1 MATIKFLIGLVCA
14 GIIGST
20 WKLER
25 STVIMYPEPLR
36 KQLDPLSEK
45 RLALIKRA
53 QNELGV
59 REKTGHNDGTRVEA
73 YLKSVGLHAGDPYCA
88 AFISYLFLM
97 EGYKAPKS
105 GWCPDLFPAS
115 RLAKST
121 LPGNVIGIYFINKKR
136 IAHVGLLERVD
147 GEWCIS
153 IEGNTNIA
161 GSREGDGVYRKRR
174 HFRTIYKMADWLSER
189 RTK

>member
-1 MATIKFLIGLVCA
+1 MATIKFFIGLVCA
-14 GIIGST
+14 GIAGST

-25 STVIMYPEPLR
+25 STLSVYPKPVR
-36 KQLDPLSEK
+36 RQYDPFAAK
-45 RLALIKRA
+45 RLSLIRRA
-53 QNELGV
+53 QNELCV
-59 REKTGHNDGTRVEA
+59 REKTGKNDGPRVEA

-97 EGYKAPKS
+97 EGYQAPKS

-115 RLAKST
+115 RLPRST
-121 LPGNVIGIYFINKKR
+121 LPGNVIGIYFIDKKR
-136 IAHVGLLERVD
+136 IAHVGLIEKVEE
-147 GEWCIS
+147 EWCIS

-174 HFRTIYKMADWLSER
+174 HFKTIYKMADWLSER

>member
-25 STVIMYPEPLR
+25 STVIMYPESLR

-45 RLALIKRA
+45 RLALIKLA

-73 YLKSVGLHAGDPYCA
+73 YQKSVGLHAGDPYCA

-97 EGYKAPKS
+97 EGYTAPKS

-115 RLAKST
+115 RLTKSI
-121 LPGNVIGIYFINKKR
+121 LPGNVIGIYFIDKKR
-136 IAHVGLLERVD
+136 IAHVGLIEKVED
-147 GEWCIS
+147 QWCIS
-153 IEGNTNIA
+153 IEANTNIA

-174 HFRTIYKMADWLSER
+174 HFRTIYRMADWLSEGR
-189 RTK
+189 SK

>member
-1 MATIKFLIGLVCA
+1 MATTKFLIGLVCA
-14 GIIGST
+14 GIAGST

-25 STVIMYPEPLR
+25 SVINVYPEPLR
-36 KQLDPLSEK
+36 WQLDPLTEK

-59 REKTGHNDGTRVEA
+59 REETGHNDGTRVEA
-73 YLKSVGLHAGDPYCA
+73 YLKSVGLHTGDPYCA

-97 EGYKAPKS
+97 EGYQAPKT

-121 LPGNVIGIYFINKKR
+121 LPGNVIGIYFIDKKR
-136 IAHVGLLERVD
+136 IAHVALMERVD

-174 HFRTIYKMADWLSER
+174 HCRTIYRMANWLSER
-189 RTK
+189 RSK

>member
-14 GIIGST
+14 GLVGST

-25 STVIMYPEPLR
+25 STRSVYPEPLR
-36 KQLDPLSEK
+36 RKFDPLAEK
-45 RLALIKRA
+45 RISLIRRA

-59 REKTGHNDGTRVEA
+59 REKTGHNDGPRVEA

-88 AFISYLFLM
+88 AFISYLFSM
-97 EGYKAPKS
+97 EGYQAPKS

-115 RLAKST
+115 RLPRSA
-121 LPGNVIGIYFINKKR
+121 LHGNVIGIYFIDKKR
-136 IAHVGLLERVD
+136 IAHVGLIEKVED
-147 GEWCIS
+147 QWCNS
-153 IEGNTNIA
+153 IEANTNIA

-174 HFRTIYKMADWLSER
+174 HFRTIYRMADWLSER

>member
-14 GIIGST
+14 GIAGST

-25 STVIMYPEPLR
+25 STLSVYPETLR
-36 KQLDPLSEK
+36 RKFDPLTEK
-45 RLALIKRA
+45 RISLIRRA

-59 REKTGHNDGTRVEA
+59 REKTGNNDGPRVEA
-73 YLKSVGLHAGDPYCA
+73 YLKSVGLHARDPYCA

-105 GWCPDLFPAS
+105 GWCPDLFPSS
-115 RLAKST
+115 RLARST
-121 LPGNVIGIYFINKKR
+121 LPGNIIGIYFIDKKR
-136 IAHVGLLERVD
+136 IAHVGLIEKVED
-147 GEWCIS
+147 KWCIS

-174 HFRTIYKMADWLSER
+174 HFRTIYMMADWLSER
-189 RTK
+189 TNK

>member
-1 MATIKFLIGLVCA
+1 MATIKFIIGLICA
-14 GIIGST
+14 GIASST

-25 STVIMYPEPLR
+25 STVTVYPASLR
-36 KQLDPLSEK
+36 RQFDPLAKK
-45 RLALIKRA
+45 REALITRA

-59 REKTGHNDGTRVEA
+59 REKTGHNDGPRVEA
-73 YLKSVGLHAGDPYCA
+73 YLKSVGLHAGAPYCA

-115 RLAKST
+115 RLPRST
-121 LPGNVIGIYFINKKR
+121 LPGNVIGIYFIDKKR
-136 IAHVGLLERVD
+136 IAHVGLIEMVD
-147 GEWCIS
+147 DEWCIS

-189 RTK
+189 RSK